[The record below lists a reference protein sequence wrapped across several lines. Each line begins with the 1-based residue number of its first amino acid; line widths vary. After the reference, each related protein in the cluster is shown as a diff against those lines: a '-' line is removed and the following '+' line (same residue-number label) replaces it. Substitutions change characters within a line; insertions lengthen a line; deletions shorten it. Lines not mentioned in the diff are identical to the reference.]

1 MDLADNDRKLQE
13 TYNTEEPLKS
23 LYTRLNE
30 CVDYSTAAGEPIAE
44 VKVVRIAY
52 GLVLETGQFQED
64 L

>member
-30 CVDYSTAAGEPIAE
+30 CVDYSTAAGEPISE